1 MRERVVDLDKIRKLR
16 KSKMSLETM
25 AEKLGY
31 QSPNGYFYL
40 EKGRSKF
47 SAETLAKVADIL
59 EVGID
64 ELLVEVNSSEHIP
77 ISN

>member
-1 MRERVVDLDKIRKLR
+1 MRERVVNLDKIHALR

-25 AEKLGY
+25 AELLGY

-47 SAETLAKVADIL
+47 SAEMLAKVADIL
-59 EVGID
+59 EVDIE
-64 ELLVEVNSSEHIP
+64 ELLIEKEEIDYS
-77 ISN
+77 ISK